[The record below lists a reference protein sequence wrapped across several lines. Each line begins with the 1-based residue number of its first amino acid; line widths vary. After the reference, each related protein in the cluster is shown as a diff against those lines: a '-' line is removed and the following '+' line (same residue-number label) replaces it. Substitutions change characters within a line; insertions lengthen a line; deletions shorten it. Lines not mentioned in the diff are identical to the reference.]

1 MWEKIKS
8 KLDLHT
14 LEVLIKSSK
23 TILVKITASIVGI
36 LISIFLGNNLGSE
49 GLGIYDFAIKFGSI
63 LIIFSMF
70 GFKHVI
76 IKFISI
82 AKGKSKNQDIKSAV
96 KTSLIFNGLLS
107 ILIAVIGITI
117 LSLFLKIWPSIQ
129 ELYYPLLIVFI
140 MIIPQ
145 TISRVYSASLNGIG
159 KIWQANLVDSTLTTI
174 LVGLGLLFYWSLKVI
189 ISPVNVLLLYG
200 LCRILVVLVVMLLWN
215 KTFKSKARAEFNLRP
230 MIKMAIPMIM
240 VTGMEVV
247 ASNTDIIMLGALGTF
262 SEVGIFSVAVR
273 LALLSSFF
281 LIVVNSAIAPKIA
294 HLFKEFKIIEIR
306 LMIQRVSKVL
316 FIIGVLSILL
326 FLFFGKVLLRF
337 WGPEFQE
344 GFVILLILAFGQLSN
359 LATGCAGMLLVM
371 CGFEK
376 IHGFIS
382 FFAVILNIILNF
394 IFITNYGALGAAV
407 ATFLT
412 LVILNSIKLVIA
424 NRKIGI
430 LALPKF

>member
-1 MWEKIKS
+1 MWDKIKS

-14 LEVLIKSSK
+14 LEVLLKSSK
-23 TILVKITASIVGI
+23 TILVKIIATTVGI

-49 GLGIYDFAIKFGSI
+49 RLGIYDFAIKFGSI

-76 IKFISI
+76 IKFVSI
-82 AKGKSKNQDIKSAV
+82 AKGKSENQDINSV
-96 KTSLIFNGLLS
+96 IKTSLIFNGLLS
-107 ILIAVIGITI
+107 ILIALIGITL
-117 LSLFLKIWPSIQ
+117 LSLLLKIWPSIQ

-145 TISRVYSASLNGIG
+145 TISRVYSASLNGYG

-174 LVGLGLLFYWSLKVI
+174 LVGLGLLFYWSLKILVTPI
-189 ISPVNVLLLYG
+189 NVLLLYG
-200 LCRILVVLVVMLLWN
+200 LCRILVALVVILLWN
-215 KTFKSKARAEFNLRP
+215 KNFKSEARGEFNLRP
-230 MIKMAIPMIM
+230 MIKMALPMIM
-240 VTGMEVV
+240 ITGMEVV
-247 ASNTDIIMLGALGTF
+247 SSNTDIIMLGALGTF
-262 SEVGIFSVAVR
+262 SDVGIFSVAVK

-294 HLFKEFKIIEIR
+294 LLFKEFKIPEIR
-306 LMIQRVSKVL
+306 LMIQSVSKGL
-316 FIIGVLSILL
+316 FIIGGLSILL
-326 FLFFGKVLLRF
+326 FLLFGKVLLRF
-337 WGPEFQE
+337 WGPEFQD
-344 GFVILLILAFGQLSN
+344 GFLILLILALGQLSN
-359 LATGCAGMLLVM
+359 LTTGCAGMLLVM

-394 IFITNYGALGAAV
+394 IFITNHGALGAAV
-407 ATFLT
+407 ATSLT
-412 LVILNSIKLVIA
+412 LVILNSIKLFMA
-424 NRKIGI
+424 KSKIGI